1 MPSAEPPPPQPRPKR
16 GAERTVLSSL
26 VARHPWWR
34 KILNRF
40 TGRGADNA
48 GNTMLPVLMEVF
60 AGFSKID
67 GSVMEEEI
75 DSSLGFMRYDYP
87 EAIYSELRRIYFEAL
102 QKPQDLSARARDL
115 SRTLSVEQK
124 ILLGVQLYL
133 LISRSENSRQQLV
146 EFYLFMTNL
155 GIAAQAIDIVYQ
167 LNAEDKP
174 VDDGEFR
181 SKGGQ
186 PLEMLRI
193 AAHEPCDVLLR
204 SLGED
209 CSVAAF
215 RYQNLLLI
223 KNIGTTSVLVR
234 SRTLRPG
241 DFSRLY
247 QGERVVLDDVSLDYA
262 DLIGYF
268 NAKKNLTGT
277 QLYLT
282 LTDEGS
288 AEIAQTRSRGTNLR
302 ISFGLGVTI
311 EALRDTDAKINGK
324 RLKEG
329 TKIEASIEDKIIA
342 KGEVEISLQELRRR
356 AREFGEQFRLEGSRN
371 TYLVS
376 NNPDLLDEGDILLS
390 QDGDGEILLKII
402 CNYEDKTGE
411 LEVLRSDRP
420 ILVGSIPIKDR
431 AILNDGDTLTL
442 GEGQYLR
449 CHFADRIIE
458 EERNIIRQMEL
469 RELAHRFDQRDTALD
484 GISLTARRGE
494 MICVMG
500 PSGCGK
506 STLLRTIGGQLK
518 PKSGDIQMNGFPLYG
533 SLENLCPYIAYIPQE
548 DAFDPLLKVQENLDF
563 SVAVRCPHL
572 PGEERRKRVDAKLV
586 ELGLNEMRHRL
597 AGTPQQKF
605 LSGGER
611 KRLNAGLDMI
621 GIADVYLFDEPT
633 SGLSSKDSEHVLDL
647 IRSLARNKIVL
658 ASIHQPSMKLLQ
670 MFDKALLLDKGGK
683 MAYFGTPQG
692 MLEYFWQ
699 AYCEETSPQDDNA
712 PPTPMPDMVTPDLV
726 FDVLETPLRDI
737 SGDVIHERTTDGH
750 LMPARRFPP
759 NFWRDR
765 YQTHVMMS
773 SMNQTETRREQTLR
787 DESRSGESLSQ
798 HRKLPRPPHHSV
810 REESILFATML
821 KRAFLSKLRN
831 RANLLTTLLEAPM
844 LGFLISMV
852 LRYSEDESYNFA
864 SAFHIPTYIFLT
876 LVVAMFLGLT
886 NSADEI
892 IRDRPMLNRERN
904 HNLRVRYYIVGK
916 ILSLS
921 AFALVQCIIYLLIGN
936 AVLEL
941 REMFLVHLFWM
952 FMTSLTGAC
961 LGLLVSALV
970 SDIRTALNIIP
981 LLLIPQIILGGA
993 LIKYEEMNRNLDFVY
1008 SIRQWAE
1015 KGEDRDTSE
1024 ASKLKVP
1031 LICQL
1036 MPLRWSYE
1044 SAIIS
1049 QARLNPL
1056 SRAQSVLE
1064 ERIQGLINL
1073 PRHIPLTEEQRAD
1086 LDLTKQALAVVSG
1099 LQDVDASGVSGR
1111 LRRIQDSLSSG
1122 ALNPED
1128 MKSKK
1133 GVSAEEIY
1141 VNRKVL
1147 DLVTKAEMEREDY
1160 RRTASPNVFFGTV
1173 KTYPLF
1179 ETAEEPAGAAKPA
1192 ESGRSSTMGSLGG
1205 GNSGSISSASSN
1217 ANVKKVKPWW
1227 QELRVNTLWLNFT
1240 VMMVT
1245 LVVVIAILDVSLR
1258 RQLSR
1263 V

>member
-1 MPSAEPPPPQPRPKR
+1 MSSNAAEPPPFTQRTQRPQARK
-16 GAERTVLSSL
+16 VSSSL
-26 VARHPWWR
+26 AVRSSVWR
-34 KILNRF
+34 RF
-40 TGRGADNA
+40 VDRIFGRKKDATA
-48 GNTMLPVLMEVF
+48 YTMLPVLMEVF
-60 AGFSKID
+60 AGFSKIN
-67 GSVMEEEI
+67 GEVMEEEI

-87 EAIYSELRRIYFEAL
+87 EAIYSELRRIYVEAL
-102 QKPQDLSARARDL
+102 QQQQDLSSRAREL
-115 SRTLSVEQK
+115 GRTLTTEQK

-133 LISRSENSRQQLV
+133 LISRSANSRQQLV

-167 LNAEDKP
+167 LNAEDP
-174 VDDGEFR
+174 TDDGADVR
-181 SKGGQ
+181 GKSGQ

-193 AAHEPCDVLLR
+193 ASHEPCDVLLR
-204 SLGED
+204 SLSPS
-209 CSVAAF
+209 CSITAF
-215 RYQNLLLI
+215 RYQNLVLL
-223 KNIGTTSVLVR
+223 KNTGSVPVLVR

-247 QGERVVLDDVSLDYA
+247 AGERVVLEDASLDYA
-262 DLIGYF
+262 DFIAYF
-268 NAKKNLTGT
+268 GAKKNLTGT

-288 AEIAQTRSRGTNLR
+288 AEISQTRSRSTNLR
-302 ISFGLGVTI
+302 ISFGLGVVV
-311 EALRDTDAKINGK
+311 EALKDTDARLNGQ
-324 RLKEG
+324 RLRQG
-329 TKIEASIEDKIIA
+329 TKLDASIEDKLIA
-342 KGEVEISLQELRRR
+342 KGEVEISLMELRRR

-376 NNPDLLDEGDILLS
+376 NNPDLLEEGDILLS
-390 QDGDGEILLKII
+390 GEGDGEVLLKIV
-402 CNYEDKTGE
+402 CDYEEKTGE

-420 ILVGSIPIKDR
+420 IFVGTTVVRDR
-431 AILNDGDTLTL
+431 AKLSDGDTLTL

-458 EERNIIRQMEL
+458 EERNVVRQVEL
-469 RELAHRFDQRDTALD
+469 RELGHRFDARDTALD

-506 STLLRTIGGQLK
+506 STLLRTLAGQLK
-518 PKSGDIQMNGFPLYG
+518 PKFGDIIMNGFPFYG
-533 SLENLCPYIAYIPQE
+533 NLANLTPYVAYIPQE

-563 SVAVRCPHL
+563 SVAVRVPHL
-572 PGEERRKRVDAKLV
+572 PVEDRRKRVDAKLS

-633 SGLSSKDSEHVLDL
+633 SGLSSKDSEHVLEI
-647 IRSLARNKIVL
+647 IRSLARNKIVF

-683 MAYFGTPQG
+683 MAYYGTPQG
-692 MLEYFWQ
+692 LIEYFWE
-699 AYCEETSPQDDNA
+699 AYCEETGHADA
-712 PPTPMPDMVTPDLV
+712 PPQPLPDKMTPDFV

-737 SGDVIHERTTDGH
+737 SGDVIHEQSVDGH
-750 LMPARRFPP
+750 LTPARRFPP

-765 YQTHVMMS
+765 YQTHVLLKSMARS
-773 SMNQTETRREQTLR
+773 SAHR
-787 DESRSGESLSQ
+787 DESRAEQ
-798 HRKLPRPPHHSV
+798 APRKVPKPPRHTL
-810 REESILFATML
+810 REEGILLATMI

-831 RANLLTTLLEAPM
+831 RANLLTTVLEAPM
-844 LGFLISMV
+844 LALLISLV
-852 LRYSEDESYNFA
+852 LRYSEEDDYTFA
-864 SAFHIPTYIFLT
+864 SAFHIPTYLFLS

-892 IRDRPMLNRERN
+892 IRDRHMLNRERN
-904 HNLRVRYYIVGK
+904 HNLRVPYYIVGK
-916 ILSLS
+916 MLSLG
-921 AFALVQCIIYLLIGN
+921 AFSLIQCVIYLVIGN

-941 REMFLVHLFWM
+941 REMFTVHLVWM
-952 FMTSLTGAC
+952 FLTSFTGAC
-961 LGLLVSALV
+961 MGLLVSALV
-970 SDIRTALNIIP
+970 HDTRTALNIIP

-1008 SIRQWAE
+1008 SIKKWVERREGDGE
-1015 KGEDRDTSE
+1015 KES

-1031 LICQL
+1031 VICHF

-1044 SAIIS
+1044 SVIIS
-1049 QARLNPL
+1049 QAKLNPL
-1056 SRAQSVLE
+1056 TRAQEMLE
-1064 ERIQGLINL
+1064 DRIQALINL
-1073 PRHIPLTEEQRAD
+1073 PRDVPMTERQRAE

-1099 LQDVDASGVSGR
+1099 LQDSDADEVAQR
-1111 LRRIQDSLSSG
+1111 LKEIRRGIERGTLSQASLESKG
-1122 ALNPED
+1122 
-1128 MKSKK
+1128 KK

-1160 RRTASPNVFFGTV
+1160 RRRSSPNVFFGTY
-1173 KTYPLF
+1173 K
-1179 ETAEEPAGAAKPA
+1179 
-1192 ESGRSSTMGSLGG
+1192 
-1205 GNSGSISSASSN
+1205 
-1217 ANVKKVKPWW
+1217 
-1227 QELRVNTLWLNFT
+1227 TLWQSMDRQPDGTVVVHPFKVRTLWINVSVMFLMLVITVAALNFC
-1240 VMMVT
+1240 
-1245 LVVVIAILDVSLR
+1245 LR
-1258 RQLSR
+1258 RQLR
-1263 V
+1263 KV

>member
-1 MPSAEPPPPQPRPKR
+1 MSQITDSPPTQRSQRSAQAPVVNLLGTRTSWLQRAMRRLRGLPPVS
-16 GAERTVLSSL
+16 TSS
-26 VARHPWWR
+26 
-34 KILNRF
+34 
-40 TGRGADNA
+40 
-48 GNTMLPVLMEVF
+48 TMLPVLMEVF

-67 GSVMEEEI
+67 GEVMEEEI

-102 QKPQDLSARARDL
+102 QKPQDLSARAREL
-115 SRTLSVEQK
+115 NRTLSIEQK

-155 GIAAQAIDIVYQ
+155 GIATQAIDIVYQ

-174 VDDGEFR
+174 ANDSEFR

-193 AAHEPCDVLLR
+193 ASQEPCDVLLR
-204 SLGED
+204 SLSAG
-209 CSVAAF
+209 CTVAAF
-215 RYQNLLLI
+215 RFQNLLLL
-223 KNIGTTSVLVR
+223 KNIGTVSVLVR

-247 QGERVVLDDVSLDYA
+247 QSERVVLEDVSLDYG
-262 DLIGYF
+262 DLISYF

-288 AEIAQTRSRGTNLR
+288 AEISQNRSRGTNLL
-302 ISFGLGVTI
+302 ISFGLGVSI
-311 EALRDTDAKINGK
+311 EALKDTDAKINGK

-342 KGEVEISLQELRRR
+342 KDEVEISLQELRRR

-376 NNPDLLDEGDILLS
+376 NNPDLLEEGDILLS
-390 QDGDGEILLKII
+390 QDGEGEILLKIV
-402 CNYEDKTGE
+402 CDYEEKTGE
-411 LEVLRSDRP
+411 LEILRTDRP
-420 ILVGSIPIKDR
+420 IFVGHIPIKER
-431 AILNDGDTLTL
+431 ALLNDGDTLTL

-458 EERNIIRQMEL
+458 EERNVIRQVEL
-469 RELAHRFDQRDTALD
+469 KEVGHSFGQKDTALD
-484 GISLTARRGE
+484 GISFTGRRGE

-506 STLLRTIGGQLK
+506 STLLRTLAGQLK
-518 PKSGDIQMNGFPLYG
+518 PKSGEIVMNGFPLYG
-533 SLENLCPYIAYIPQE
+533 SLEHLCPYIAYIPQE
-548 DAFDPLLKVQENLDF
+548 DAFDALLKVQENLDF

-572 PGEERRKRVDAKLV
+572 PKEERRKRVDAKLV
-586 ELGLNEMRHRL
+586 ELGLNELRHRL

-621 GIADVYLFDEPT
+621 GLADVYLFDEPT

-647 IRSLARNKIVL
+647 IRSLARNKIVFS
-658 ASIHQPSMKLLQ
+658 SIHQPSTKLLQ

-683 MAYFGTPQG
+683 IAFFGTPQG

-699 AYCEETSPQDDNA
+699 AYCEETGQNEDQAAPQV
-712 PPTPMPDMVTPDLV
+712 MPESVTPDLV

-737 SGDVIHERTTDGH
+737 SGDIIHEQTQDGH
-750 LMPARRFPP
+750 LVPARRFPP

-765 YQTHVMMS
+765 YQTRVLVDS
-773 SMNQTETRREQTLR
+773 VAKSESAREGRREDSRQDTLAN
-787 DESRSGESLSQ
+787 Q
-798 HRKLPRPPHHSV
+798 QRKLPKLPSHTF
-810 REESILFATML
+810 REESLLFITMV

-831 RANLLTTLLEAPM
+831 QANLLTTLLEAPA
-844 LGFLISMV
+844 LAFLISMV
-852 LRYSEDESYNFA
+852 LRYSEDDTYTFA
-864 SAFHIPTYIFLT
+864 SAFHIPTYLFLS
-876 LVVAMFLGLT
+876 LVVSMFLGLT

-904 HNLRVRYYIVGK
+904 HNLRVGYYICGK
-916 ILSLS
+916 ILALATFS
-921 AFALVQCIIYLLIGN
+921 LVQCSIYLLIGN

-941 REMFLVHLFWM
+941 REMFFIHLFWM
-952 FMTSLTGAC
+952 FMTSLTGVC

-970 SDIRTALNIIP
+970 HDTRTALNIIP
-981 LLLIPQIILGGA
+981 LILIPQIILGGA
-993 LIKYEEMNRNLDFVY
+993 LIKYEEMNRNLDLVY
-1008 SIRQWAE
+1008 SLRQWSD
-1015 KGEDRDTSE
+1015 KGEDE
-1024 ASKLKVP
+1024 AAVDPSKLKVP
-1031 LICQL
+1031 FICQF

-1044 SAIIS
+1044 STIIS
-1049 QARLNPL
+1049 QAKLNPL
-1056 SRAQSVLE
+1056 ALAQSQLE
-1064 ERIQGLINL
+1064 DRIQGLISL
-1073 PRHIPLTEEQRAD
+1073 PREIQLTEQQQKD
-1086 LDLTKQALAVVSG
+1086 LNLNKQALAVVSG
-1099 LQDVDASGVSGR
+1099 LQDMDAGHVSDR
-1111 LRRIQDSLSSG
+1111 LARIRQGLARGSLDPDLLESR
-1122 ALNPED
+1122 
-1128 MKSKK
+1128 SKK
-1133 GVSAEEIY
+1133 AVSAEEIY

-1160 RRTASPNVFFGTV
+1160 RRKASPNVFFGTV
-1173 KTYPLF
+1173 RTYPM
-1179 ETAEEPAGAAKPA
+1179 PGAPVADEA
-1192 ESGRSSTMGSLGG
+1192 DSSTKLKA
-1205 GNSGSISSASSN
+1205 I
-1217 ANVKKVKPWW
+1217 KPWYH
-1227 QELRVNTLWLNFT
+1227 EIRINTVWLNAS
-1240 VMMVT
+1240 VMIIS
-1245 LVVVIAILDVSLR
+1245 LVVVIFFLHVCLR
-1258 RQLSR
+1258 KQLSR

>member
-1 MPSAEPPPPQPRPKR
+1 MTQPPAEFPGLTQRTQRGTQSRVPLTKLGTPLSWWQRKLRQLQGRPVDST
-16 GAERTVLSSL
+16 AS
-26 VARHPWWR
+26 
-34 KILNRF
+34 
-40 TGRGADNA
+40 
-48 GNTMLPVLMEVF
+48 TMLPVLMEVF

-67 GSVMEEEI
+67 GAIAEEEI

-87 EAIYSELRRIYFEAL
+87 EAIYSELRRIYFDAL
-102 QKPQDLSARARDL
+102 QKHQDLSARARDL
-115 SRTLSVEQK
+115 ARTLTMEQK

-174 VDDGEFR
+174 STETEFR
-181 SKGGQ
+181 SSGGE

-193 AAHEPCDVLLR
+193 ASREPCDVLLR
-204 SLGED
+204 SLSQK

-215 RYQNLLLI
+215 RFQNLVLL
-223 KNIGTTSVLVR
+223 KNTGSIPVLVR

-247 QGERVVLDDVSLDYA
+247 QGERLVLEDVSLDYA
-262 DLIGYF
+262 DLTGYF

-282 LTDEGS
+282 LTEEGS
-288 AEIAQTRSRGTNLR
+288 AEISQTRSRGTNLR
-302 ISFGLGVTI
+302 ISFGLGVVI

-324 RLKEG
+324 RLRDG
-329 TKIEASIEDKIIA
+329 TRIEASIEDKIIA

-376 NNPDLLDEGDILLS
+376 NDPDLLEEGDILLS
-390 QDGDGEILLKII
+390 GESEGEILLRIV
-402 CNYEDKTGE
+402 CNYEAKTGE

-420 ILVGSIPIKDR
+420 VYVGNIPVKDR
-431 AILNDGDTLTL
+431 ALLNDGDTLTL

-458 EERNIIRQMEL
+458 EERNVIRQVEL
-469 RELAHRFDQRDTALD
+469 REVGHRFERADTALD
-484 GISLTARRGE
+484 GISLIARRGE

-506 STLLRTIGGQLK
+506 STLLRTLAGQLK
-518 PKSGDIQMNGFPLYG
+518 PRLGEINMNGFSLYG
-533 SLENLCPYIAYIPQE
+533 SLPNLTPYIAYIPQE

-572 PGEERRKRVDAKLV
+572 PPDERRKRVDAKLV
-586 ELGLNEMRHRL
+586 ELGLNEMRGRL

-647 IRSLARNKIVL
+647 IRSLARNKIVFC
-658 ASIHQPSMKLLQ
+658 SIHQPSMKLLQ

-692 MLEYFWQ
+692 MLEYFWK
-699 AYCEETSPQDDNA
+699 AYSEETGQSEGPDSR
-712 PPTPMPDMVTPDLV
+712 MPDTVTPDLV

-737 SGDVIHERTTDGH
+737 SGDVIHEQTHDGH

-765 YQTHVMMS
+765 FQTHVMLRS
-773 SMNQTETRREQTLR
+773 VAQTETKRDGSRQDTLA
-787 DESRSGESLSQ
+787 SQ
-798 HRKLPRPPHHSV
+798 RKLPKPPRHNFK
-810 REESILFATML
+810 EEGLLFITMV

-831 RANLLTTLLEAPM
+831 KANLLTTLLEAPA
-844 LGFLISMV
+844 LALLISMV
-852 LRYSEDESYNFA
+852 LRYSEDDTYTFA
-864 SAFHIPTYIFLT
+864 SAFHIPSYLFLT

-892 IRDRPMLNRERN
+892 IRDRSMLNRERN
-904 HNLRVRYYIVGK
+904 HNLRTFYYIIGK

-921 AFALVQCIIYLLIGN
+921 TFSLIQCVIYLLIGN

-941 REMFLVHLFWM
+941 RQMFLIHLGWM
-952 FMTSLTGAC
+952 FLTSLTGVC
-961 LGLLVSALV
+961 MGLLVSTLV
-970 SDIRTALNIIP
+970 HDIRTALNIIP

-1008 SIRQWAE
+1008 SIRQWVSKDEA
-1015 KGEDRDTSE
+1015 GEPEPT
-1024 ASKLKVP
+1024 SKLKVP
-1031 LICQL
+1031 FICHF

-1049 QARLNPL
+1049 QSRLNPL
-1056 SRAQSVLE
+1056 SRAQQQIE
-1064 ERIQGLINL
+1064 DRIQALISL
-1073 PRHIPLTEEQRAD
+1073 PRNIPMTPQQRAE

-1099 LQDVDASGVSGR
+1099 LQDVDASGVSNR
-1111 LRRIQDSLSSG
+1111 LNRIRKGLLAGKLDPDLLEG
-1122 ALNPED
+1122 
-1128 MKSKK
+1128 KSKK
-1133 GVSAEEIY
+1133 GVSAEEIF

-1160 RRTASPNVFFGTV
+1160 RRKSSPNVFFGTV
-1173 KTYPLF
+1173 RTYHLIPEDSWLEGPLSKADGF
-1179 ETAEEPAGAAKPA
+1179 VRGILQEIVQKLRLPWDVSPG
-1192 ESGRSSTMGSLGG
+1192 
-1205 GNSGSISSASSN
+1205 
-1217 ANVKKVKPWW
+1217 KVPWW
-1227 QELRVNTLWLNFT
+1227 RELRIQTLWLNFAVMVVT
-1240 VMMVT
+1240 VVSV
-1245 LVVVIAILDVSLR
+1245 LAVVIIAVR

>member
-1 MPSAEPPPPQPRPKR
+1 MSSHASEPTTQSNRTTRGGSRPVVP
-16 GAERTVLSSL
+16 AL
-26 VARHPWWR
+26 A
-34 KILNRF
+34 
-40 TGRGADNA
+40 GRGRWWSRLWQRVIKRKADPTA
-48 GNTMLPVLMEVF
+48 NTMLPVLMEVF

-102 QKPQDLSARARDL
+102 QKPQDLSARAREL
-115 SRTLSVEQK
+115 SRTLGMEQK

-155 GIAAQAIDIVYQ
+155 GIASQAIDIVYQ
-167 LNAEDKP
+167 LNAE
-174 VDDGEFR
+174 GSSAEESEFKT
-181 SKGGQ
+181 KGGH
-186 PLEMLRI
+186 PLEMLCI
-193 AAHEPCDVLLR
+193 GALAPCDVLLR
-204 SLGED
+204 SLSEG
-209 CSVAAF
+209 CIVAAF
-215 RYQNLLLI
+215 RYQNLVLL
-223 KNIGTTSVLVR
+223 KNTGTVPVLVR

-247 QGERVVLDDVSLDYA
+247 QGERVVLEDASLDYA
-262 DLIGYF
+262 DLISYF
-268 NAKKNLTGT
+268 NAKKNLTGI

-282 LTDEGS
+282 LTEEGS
-288 AEIAQTRSRGTNLR
+288 AEISQNRSRGTNLR
-302 ISFGLGVTI
+302 LSFGLGVTI
-311 EALRDTDAKINGK
+311 EALRDTDATVNHVE
-324 RLKEG
+324 LSEG
-329 TKIEASIEDKIIA
+329 TKIEASIEDLIIA

-376 NNPDLLDEGDILLS
+376 NNADLLEEGDILLS
-390 QDGDGEILLKII
+390 QDGDGEILLKIV
-402 CNYEDKTGE
+402 CDYEEKTGE

-420 ILVGSIPIKDR
+420 IYVGEMLIKER
-431 AILNDGDTLTL
+431 ASLSDGDTLIL

-458 EERNIIRQMEL
+458 EERNVIRQVEL
-469 RELAHRFDQRDTALD
+469 REVGHRFDQRDTALD
-484 GISLTARRGE
+484 GISLVARRGE

-506 STLLRTIGGQLK
+506 STLLRTLGGQLQ
-518 PKSGDIQMNGFPLYG
+518 PKTGDIQMNGFPLYG

-548 DAFDPLLKVQENLDF
+548 DAFDSLLKVQENLDY

-572 PGEERRKRVDAKLV
+572 PVEERRKRVDAKLV

-597 AGTPQQKF
+597 AGTPQQKY

-633 SGLSSKDSEHVLDL
+633 SGLSSKDSEHVLEL
-647 IRSLARNKIVL
+647 IRSLARNKIVF
-658 ASIHQPSMKLLQ
+658 ASIHQPSMKLMQ

-699 AYCEETSPQDDNA
+699 ALCEETRQSEVIDKTA
-712 PPTPMPDMVTPDLV
+712 MPDIVTPDLV

-737 SGDVIHERTTDGH
+737 SGDVIHEQTSDGH
-750 LMPARRFPP
+750 LIPARRFPP

-765 YQTHVMMS
+765 YQTHVLLRS
-773 SMNQTETRREQTLR
+773 VSQSETKRE
-787 DESRSGESLSQ
+787 DSRLDSLANQ
-798 HRKLPRPPHHSV
+798 HRKLPKTLKHSA
-810 REESILFATML
+810 REESILLATL
-821 KRAFLSKLRN
+821 IKRSFLSKLRN
-831 RANLLTTLLEAPM
+831 RANLLTTLLEAPA
-844 LGFLISMV
+844 LAFLISMV
-852 LRYSEDESYNFA
+852 LRYSESENYSFA
-864 SAFHIPTYIFLT
+864 SAFHIPTYLFLS
-876 LVVAMFLGLT
+876 LVVSMFLGLT

-904 HNLRVRYYIVGK
+904 HNLRVGYYIIGK
-916 ILSLS
+916 LLSLS
-921 AFALVQCIIYLLIGN
+921 TFSLIQCVIYLLIGN

-941 REMFLVHLFWM
+941 REMFLIHLAWM
-952 FMTSLTGAC
+952 FLTSVTGVC
-961 LGLLVSALV
+961 IGLLVSTLV
-970 SDIRTALNIIP
+970 HDIRTALNIIP

-1008 SIRQWAE
+1008 SIRRWVE
-1015 KGEDRDTSE
+1015 KGEMGDTAE

-1031 LICQL
+1031 FICHF

-1044 SAIIS
+1044 SVIIS
-1049 QARLNPL
+1049 QAKLNPYTDT
-1056 SRAQSVLE
+1056 QEDLE
-1064 ERIQGLINL
+1064 NRIQSLINL
-1073 PRHIPLTEEQRAD
+1073 PKDVPMTAEQNEELTI
-1086 LDLTKQALAVVSG
+1086 TKQALAAVSG
-1099 LQDVDASGVSGR
+1099 LQDLNADDVSNR
-1111 LRRIQDSLSSG
+1111 LNAIRKGLSKRQ
-1122 ALNPED
+1122 LDPQQVM
-1128 MKSKK
+1128 MKGKK

-1160 RRTASPNVFFGTV
+1160 RRESSPNVFFGTM
-1173 KTYPLF
+1173 KTYPLLQSSVP
-1179 ETAEEPAGAAKPA
+1179 EEK
-1192 ESGRSSTMGSLGG
+1192 
-1205 GNSGSISSASSN
+1205 SGSTIKN
-1217 ANVKKVKPWW
+1217 TRNTVHKPWYV
-1227 QELRVNTLWLNFT
+1227 ELRVSTLWFNFL
-1240 VMMVT
+1240 VM
-1245 LVVVIAILDVSLR
+1245 LVSLVGIIVVLDYSLR

-1263 V
+1263 VR